1 MSKNYDLPWEVQ
13 EKLESVLNKLCNV
26 PQVGEVY
33 DQQHSDTHMLAAIEL
48 QEVILLFS
56 NGELSW
62 T

>member
-13 EKLESVLNKLCNV
+13 EKLESVLSKLYNV
-26 PQVGEVY
+26 PEVGQVY
-33 DQQHSDTHMLAAIEL
+33 DQQHSDTQMAAAIEL
-48 QEVILLFS
+48 GEVIKIFQ